1 MPSRALLLVNP
12 RARRGAEGAEE
23 IAARLR
29 RAGLDL
35 ILDQADDPTAY
46 ADLIRR
52 HAHSVDRVIVAGGDG
67 SINLVVQA
75 LVEVGLPL
83 GIIPFGTANN
93 MARTVGL
100 PLDLDGAV
108 AVAAGSHRRAV
119 DLGRVNGRW
128 FCTTASIGLSVQIT
142 EELSPETKR
151 RWGPVAY
158 VLTAVK
164 VLRRSHPFRADIAW
178 DGGNR
183 RTRTVQIVVG
193 NGRHY
198 GAGLTVAPEATIE
211 DATLDLYS
219 LEVNH
224 WWELLKVAP
233 FLKWG
238 THVHRR
244 EVEALRAKVFEI
256 RTRRPMPIDV
266 DGELGAE
273 TPGRFEVIPRALEIL
288 TPEPSPA

>member
-12 RARRGAEGAEE
+12 RARRGAEEAGD
-23 IAARLR
+23 IAAGLR
-29 RAGLDL
+29 RAGLELVVPPSGSPSALSDL
-35 ILDQADDPTAY
+35 IHS
-46 ADLIRR
+46 
-52 HAHSVDRVIVAGGDG
+52 HAGEVDRVVVAGGDG
-67 SINLVVQA
+67 TINQAVQV
-75 LVEVGLPL
+75 LVEVALPL
-83 GIIPFGTANN
+83 AIIPAGTANN
-93 MARTVGL
+93 LARTVGL
-100 PLDLDGAV
+100 PLDLESAI
-108 AVAAGSHRRAV
+108 AIAAGSHRRPV

-142 EELSPETKR
+142 EELSPESKR
-151 RWGPVAY
+151 RWGPIAY
-158 VLTAVK
+158 ALTAMR

-178 DGGNR
+178 EGGTR

-198 GAGLTVAPEATIE
+198 GAALTVAPDATID
-211 DATLDLYS
+211 DARLDLYS

-244 EVEALRAKVFEI
+244 EVEALRARVFEI

-273 TPGRFEVIPRALEIL
+273 TPGRFEVVPRALEIF
-288 TPEPSPA
+288 TPAPSPA

>member
-12 RARRGAEGAEE
+12 RARRGAQGAEE

-35 ILDQADDPTAY
+35 IVDQADDPPAY
-46 ADLIRR
+46 ADLVRR
-52 HAHSVDRVIVAGGDG
+52 HARSVDRVIVAGGDG
-67 SINLVVQA
+67 SLNLVVPA

-158 VLTAVK
+158 VLAAAK
-164 VLRRSHPFRADIAW
+164 VLRRSPPFRADIAW
-178 DGGNR
+178 DGGSR
-183 RTRTVQIVVG
+183 QTRTVQIVVG

-198 GAGLTVAPEATIE
+198 GAALTVGP
-211 DATLDLYS
+211 
-219 LEVNH
+219 
-224 WWELLKVAP
+224 
-233 FLKWG
+233 
-238 THVHRR
+238 
-244 EVEALRAKVFEI
+244 
-256 RTRRPMPIDV
+256 
-266 DGELGAE
+266 
-273 TPGRFEVIPRALEIL
+273 
-288 TPEPSPA
+288 